1 MAQYNDLHSSEN
13 IDKLRSEIYS
23 ISTIMS
29 ENIEMILDRDKTIQ
43 KMGKTAQNLKLGSKK
58 VLEFVLLYQLYS

>member
-43 KMGKTAQNLKLGSKK
+43 KMGKTA
-58 VLEFVLLYQLYS
+58 